1 MRIVQLAN
9 FYGPTSGGLRTAV
22 DALGRGYVAAGHER
36 ALVIPGPKDC
46 WRQDENGVTVMLRSP
61 QLPGTSYRVV
71 VEPWR
76 VRDVLERLRP
86 TSVEVSDKST
96 MLAGAR
102 WAARNGTG
110 SVLLSHERLDTHLA
124 PRVGWRRGLV
134 TGTNAVN
141 RVLRRSFDE
150 IVVTSAFAAEEFV
163 RLGGS
168 LVHRIPLGVD
178 LTTFHPDRRH
188 AAGEVN
194 DVIEV
199 CHVTDASHVNASDDA
214 NTGLTPMSVDR
225 QPAATEDVAHLVY
238 AGRLSME
245 KRPDLAIATAVELH
259 RQGVAF
265 RLDVYGDGPDRE
277 TLVGMAGDAPVV
289 FHPYVA
295 DRTALAVRLASADVA
310 LSVCPVETFGLA
322 ILEALACGTPVVTA
336 DQGGGREL
344 VDAAAGAWAPPEP
357 AALAAAVRTVLARP
371 RRERR
376 EGARRRAE
384 RYPWR
389 STVDAMLGVHASVA
403 RATDRWSVAAGS
415 QPASRAV

>member
-22 DALGRGYVAAGHER
+22 DALGRGYLAAGHER

-46 WRQDENGVTVMLRSP
+46 WRHDENGVTVMLRSP

-76 VRDVLERLRP
+76 IQDVLERLRP
-86 TSVEVSDKST
+86 TSIEVSDKST

-110 SVLLSHERLDTHLA
+110 RVLLSHERLDTHLA
-124 PRVGWRRGLV
+124 PRLGWRRGLV
-134 TGTNAVN
+134 TGTNTVN

-150 IVVTSAFAAEEFV
+150 IVVTSSFAAEEFA
-163 RLGGS
+163 RLGGRP
-168 LVHRIPLGVD
+168 VHQIPLGVD
-178 LTTFHPDRRH
+178 LTTFHPDRRP
-188 AAGEVN
+188 GSDPV
-194 DVIEV
+194 D
-199 CHVTDASHVNASDDA
+199 DASSANATTNPHTGNTDLTYSDLA
-214 NTGLTPMSVDR
+214 R
-225 QPAATEDVAHLVY
+225 RPADTEDVARLVY

-245 KRPDLAIATAVELH
+245 KRPDLAIATAVELY
-259 RQGVAF
+259 RQGLAF

-277 TLVGMAGDAPVV
+277 ALVRMAGDAPVV

-295 DRTALAVRLASADVA
+295 DRTALAVRLAAADVA

-322 ILEALACGTPVVTA
+322 ILEALACGTSVVTA

-344 VDAAAGAWAPPEP
+344 LDAGAGAWAPPEP
-357 AALAAAVRTVLARP
+357 ATLAAAVRTVLTRP
-371 RRERR
+371 LRERR

-389 STVDAMLGVHASVA
+389 STIEAMLGLHASVA
-403 RATDRWSVAAGS
+403 RTTDRWPVAFGS
-415 QPASRAV
+415 QPASHAG

>member
-22 DALGRGYVAAGHER
+22 DALGRGYLAAGHER

-86 TSVEVSDKST
+86 TSIEVSDKST
-96 MLAGAR
+96 MVAGAR

-124 PRVGWRRGLV
+124 PRLGWRRGLV
-134 TGTNAVN
+134 TGTNTVN

-150 IVVTSAFAAEEFV
+150 IVVTSSFAAEEFA
-163 RLGGS
+163 RLGGRP
-168 LVHRIPLGVD
+168 VHRIPLGVD

-188 AAGEVN
+188 SPDMADAPGSEAASSSN
-194 DVIEV
+194 PSACNIEL
-199 CHVTDASHVNASDDA
+199 TYSD
-214 NTGLTPMSVDR
+214 VDR
-225 QPAATEDVAHLVY
+225 RPAAAEDVARLVY

-259 RQGVAF
+259 RQGFAF

-277 TLVGMAGDAPVV
+277 TLVRMAGDAPVI
-289 FHPYVA
+289 FHPYIA
-295 DRTALAVRLASADVA
+295 DRTALAVRLAAADVA

-344 VDAAAGAWAPPEP
+344 LDAGAGAWAPPEP
-357 AALAAAVRTVLARP
+357 ARLAAAVRAVLTRP
-371 RRERR
+371 LLERR
-376 EGARRRAE
+376 DGARRRAE
-384 RYPWR
+384 RYPWC
-389 STVDAMLGVHASVA
+389 STIDAMLGVHSSVA
-403 RATDRWSVAAGS
+403 RTTDRWSVAVGS